1 MRQLLPLLGILIL
14 TLTASKCKKDPIDPN
29 VVNPN
34 PCESFVKNKPTIEL
48 TAMLG
53 NIPVNVEG
61 DTIFFDQKSE
71 FNNWYSF
78 VAKAD
83 GEFQSVKW
91 KIGTDT
97 REWQGAAVNF
107 QMTEP
112 DAEIDVIAYVTRK
125 PNPTCK
131 VNDTGIDTIKKTFY
145 TKYGKP
151 NDMKWEGRYL
161 GYLESN
167 KSDTFTVTIKY
178 FTKYPSGPYSFGTYS
193 NFFLDNMPKGY
204 HATEF
209 VGTYMTGHGLPIR
222 TVGKHYTMIKAFGTD
237 WPGTTYPHYSL
248 GTLNSDTL
256 KIYYTNKW
264 NEGFRED
271 RFIGVR
277 RK

>member
-14 TLTASKCKKDPIDPN
+14 TLTASKCEKDPIDPN

-34 PCESFVKNKPTIEL
+34 PCESFIKNKPTIEL
-48 TAMLG
+48 SAMMDT
-53 NIPVNVEG
+53 IPVNVEG

-78 VAKAD
+78 VAKAKGD
-83 GEFQSVKW
+83 FQSVKW

-97 REWQGAAVNF
+97 REWQGATVNF

-112 DAEIDVIAYVTRK
+112 DAQIDVIAYVTRK
-125 PNPTCK
+125 PNTTCK
-131 VNDTGIDTIKKTFY
+131 ANDTGIDTIKKTFY

-167 KSDTFTVTIKY
+167 KSDTFTVTVKY
-178 FTKYPSGPYSFGTYS
+178 YTQDSKRQYH
-193 NFFLDNMPKGY
+193 NFFIDNLPKGNR
-204 HATEF
+204 
-209 VGTYMTGHGLPIR
+209 VTYASTHDEYKGMRMKTI
-222 TVGKHYTMIKAFGTD
+222 GKNMIFNAWD
-237 WPGTTYPHYSL
+237 WPPINYPHYNL
-248 GTLNSDTL
+248 GTLNRDSL
-256 KIYYTNKW
+256 KIYYSNKFKDS
-264 NEGFRED
+264 EFRED